1 MSSSVN
7 SGWNNT
13 STNLYH
19 SYVVNGTTGARA
31 LTLPFVSTGVRPIQI
46 IKRPPSGESSTS
58 LVGESRLYNLA
69 QVRVLLSDDP
79 AELPGGAGDAQ
90 NVRLANVGTYAS
102 GVPVPGA
109 ANTYFA
115 EGRYYSTNDSGCT
128 KVDTDWVPST
138 TPAALGC
145 TSWPLIDGYLRV
157 EARQSSGSYT
167 AVTQEWLQLG
177 FARGVAVPNSETGTA
192 NAVHPNAILILQ
204 QHADRNGDGDLGDAL
219 YNVGGTYWAAE
230 SNTIIGAGAVNNWI
244 PINLYDTRE
253 GELRSGGSNTS
264 CAIGGIMNLVELDV
278 GNLKRWLGGTIGTT
292 GTNVESASQNGYIFY
307 FSDRRGMLPNAGG
320 TKVGEYGFEDIIN
333 PSDSAGVPDGA
344 LQTAEDVN
352 QNGTLDVYGKAN
364 LGDGFLSAAQG
375 GTTASDV
382 PTTRVSTQI
391 ARKNRVT
398 GARHGLKLVNGSLG
412 NLPTKSDGTGG
423 LTVAC
428 ESAVYVQGNYNANNS
443 GFGDPHAA
451 ASIIADA
458 VITLSN
464 AWADRNSFAN
474 PTTCFRTSGH
484 GDLASDG
491 YCRGKESVLHTSF
504 LGHIN

>member
-1 MSSSVN
+1 M
-7 SGWNNT
+7 
-13 STNLYH
+13 
-19 SYVVNGTTGARA
+19 
-31 LTLPFVSTGVRPIQI
+31 F
-46 IKRPPSGESSTS
+46 
-58 LVGESRLYNLA
+58 
-69 QVRVLLSDDP
+69 LLSDDP

-115 EGRYYSTNDSGCT
+115 EGRYYSTSDFGCT

-204 QHADRNGDGDLGDAL
+204 QHADRNGDGDLADGVL
-219 YNVGGTYWAAE
+219 NVGGTYYAAE
-230 SNTIIGAGAVNNWI
+230 SNTIIGTGAVNNWI

-307 FSDRRGMLPNAGG
+307 FSDRRGMLPNAG
-320 TKVGEYGFEDIIN
+320 
-333 PSDSAGVPDGA
+333 
-344 LQTAEDVN
+344 
-352 QNGTLDVYGKAN
+352 
-364 LGDGFLSAAQG
+364 
-375 GTTASDV
+375 
-382 PTTRVSTQI
+382 
-391 ARKNRVT
+391 
-398 GARHGLKLVNGSLG
+398 RHKGRR
-412 NLPTKSDGTGG
+412 
-423 LTVAC
+423 
-428 ESAVYVQGNYNANNS
+428 
-443 GFGDPHAA
+443 
-451 ASIIADA
+451 IWI
-458 VITLSN
+458 
-464 AWADRNSFAN
+464 
-474 PTTCFRTSGH
+474 
-484 GDLASDG
+484 
-491 YCRGKESVLHTSF
+491 
-504 LGHIN
+504 